1 MKRQHIFRGLM
12 AVMLLLSA
20 GQSLMAQE
28 AFYIY
33 RNDGDFNG
41 FFYDEVKRMNL
52 SKTDFDG
59 VEHDDYVIQEVETED
74 SLYRIPLVAIDSI
87 GFQQPEIRFSPRFR
101 NLDKMGITPN
111 VTVDDRWVLIF
122 TFPKGSH
129 HYVPAVDDVVAG
141 FDEEVYGAGGLSG
154 KIYEVEDQSDGY
166 YDIYQVLLNPLDS
179 FSDVFE
185 QFISTELVYVDDKG
199 KTRRRIA
206 GCDEDG
212 MPSATRG
219 SGETGLLNLIS
230 FSKNISREWEPK
242 SGVKINLGA
251 DLGLTV
257 GLKATYNMGW
267 RRVYIKLEQPSD
279 FKLTPKVGISS
290 SKDFEVEVDGV
301 PKFLKSIPF
310 PAACPIFQTLPVPSL
325 VIRGGGELS
334 ATLTFPSMGFGV
346 KQVYVIDT
354 AAPLPLQ
361 YYMTRNASNQE
372 ATPDVINTAEADI
385 TLKGFLQTALKL
397 SANIETCSWFEDL
410 LFCRLGVDFFI
421 GPKVEGQIKLS
432 TDFIRSAS
440 STILKDMSLTVT
452 PLSADMEVNATLGYL
467 FKDKENH
474 RLFDANISLGTAEFR
489 AVPKLT
495 KIECSTTDWQ
505 NSVSGGTV
513 TANLTTEGF
522 CFLPS
527 HVGAQIYNTSLN
539 SGYNLQFDTSPH
551 FFYDDKKVSTIT
563 FDNLSVGTYP
573 ILPYLKTLGLEYEA
587 DFPEDTPTP
596 IAYVLPATFTHASGG
611 ASGLMVGKWRDEDY
625 RNSNY
630 GTSLYNVPIQCT
642 GGNGEYSITGNHST
656 SWNRKSDYY
665 ADDGTTY
672 SGTRSTQLSL
682 SVKMIDGKPHV
693 VSGSIK
699 EIENDKVIVNNLTSR
714 FTTSHHYEKIIE
726 LGDCTLPIRSIYARP
741 TDEKLSE
748 LWDKD
753 WEFSGYPN
761 VGAPTYGVISFGGT
775 SPNVI
780 VTDNYT
786 SETSGSQEKYGEW
799 VPYTGHD
806 SYSYHNDGEMYVGFS
821 LGY

>member
-101 NLDKMGITPN
+101 NLDKMGVTPN

-522 CFLPS
+522 TFLPTYI
-527 HVGAQIYNTSLN
+527 GALIFDYTN
-539 SGYNLQFDTSPH
+539 SYSDRQYETLPH
-551 FFYDDKKVSTIT
+551 FFSSKEKVSTIT
-563 FDNLSVGTYP
+563 FDNVPVGVYP
-573 ILPYLKTLGLEYEA
+573 IFPYMKTLGLEYQA
-587 DFPEDTPTP
+587 DPPEDISILPK
-596 IAYVLPATFTHASGG
+596 AYVLPASFTHARVSVSG
-611 ASGLMVGKWRDEDY
+611 
-625 RNSNY
+625 NY
-630 GTSLYNVPIQCT
+630 STDFNPVTIQCS
-642 GGNGEYSITGNHST
+642 GSNGNYSITGTGSHSYNET
-656 SWNRKSDYY
+656 K
-665 ADDGTTY
+665 DGIIY
-672 SGTRSTQLSL
+672 SGTIKSQLSL
-682 SVKMIDGKPHV
+682 TVQMVDGKPHV

-699 EIENDKVIVNNLTSR
+699 EISNSTVKGGDYTR
-714 FTTSHHYEKIIE
+714 TFHREKEIE
-726 LGDCTLPIRSIYARP
+726 LADCKIPFNRISPRP
-741 TDEKLSE
+741 TDDLEARS
-748 LWDKD
+748 WDYD
-753 WEFSGYPN
+753 WGSIYSN
-761 VGAPTYGVISFGGT
+761 VGPPTYGYISFRGSGT
-775 SPNVI
+775 YPNVI
-780 VTDNYT
+780 VRSRETDN
-786 SETSGSQEKYGEW
+786 GSTTY
-799 VPYTGHD
+799 
-806 SYSYHNDGEMYVGFS
+806 SYSNEQNEGGLTIDFS